1 MFLMSSP
8 ELVSVDLDILRQVLV
23 KDFDCF
29 TDRTHGLARNVTP
42 LQNLLNVD
50 PSDETSLLAT
60 SLVSLKGL
68 NWSRVRKQVVPAF
81 STGKIKSVR
90 LNIFSNVSTAAE

>member
-29 TDRTHGLARNVTP
+29 TDRT
-42 LQNLLNVD
+42 NLLNVD

-90 LNIFSNVSTAAE
+90 LQHL